1 MQLFKSVEESQFK
14 ADFVI
19 LEGYIK
25 FSGELLRLSLLA
37 MGGFGTLFLI
47 RVKGEIG
54 QELLDKPVLFLVS
67 MIFFAL
73 CSGAC
78 LFHRYYA
85 SDSMSWYI
93 SWLRAVNEGNSKK
106 ADYEHQ
112 GLKKLFRQSG
122 YALIV
127 SQFLFGG
134 GVLLFMIALGDLMMK
149 MM

>member
-1 MQLFKSVEESQFK
+1 MQLFKSVDESQFK

-54 QELLDKPVLFLVS
+54 RELLDQPVFFLVS

-93 SWLRAVNEGNSKK
+93 SWLRAVNEGNSEK
-106 ADYEHQ
+106 ADYEHK
-112 GLKKLFRQSG
+112 GLKKLFRLSG

-134 GVLLFMIALGDLMMK
+134 GVLLFMIALGFLMMK
-149 MM
+149 IM